1 MRWERDLSSL
11 LHRQCQRS
19 REMIL
24 NLDDILD
31 NPAMEPSRVSQSRA
45 TYQYSVT
52 FGFVVAVSAM
62 AMTLL

>member
-1 MRWERDLSSL
+1 
-11 LHRQCQRS
+11 
-19 REMIL
+19 MIL